1 MMTYAP
7 VIIPTLCRYDH
18 FRQCIESLSACTWAD
33 RTEVYV
39 GLDYP
44 AKESHKKG
52 YNEIKSYLQKNG
64 NMGFKKLH
72 VLIRPYNYGL
82 LGTEAHP
89 SNIGDLLKMA
99 REKHESYIITED
111 DNVFSPNF
119 LVYMDSCLDKYKD
132 DPRVVQVCGYSY
144 PVKWDISEGATV
156 IRQQINASM
165 WGVGFWTK
173 KEIGFKNDISNGRML
188 QRLPEFIRERRY
200 LKMIDVSLIEYMTA
214 ACRQWVYKDKMFQG
228 ATDICRRAWLAVND
242 KYAITPVVSK
252 TRNMGFDGSGAY
264 CQDIDSDI
272 NGKTAGTYNYSN
284 QPIDTADDFAL
295 IENTKDSAEE
305 NRRRLNDF
313 DYRTPKETA
322 EARRLLWLCV
332 HTGIWSAKLY
342 ALLTLPFDFAP
353 RVFRKLR
360 RILKK

>member
-1 MMTYAP
+1 MQYSP
-7 VIIPTLCRYDH
+7 VLIPTLCRYDH

-33 RTEVYV
+33 KTEVYV

-44 AKESHKKG
+44 AKESHREG
-52 YNEIKSYLQKNG
+52 YEKIKRYLQSQG
-64 NMGFKKLH
+64 DMGFKKLH
-72 VLIRPYNYGL
+72 VFVRPFNYGI
-82 LGTEAHP
+82 TATPKHP
-89 SNIGDLLKMA
+89 TNVGDLVDRVRK
-99 REKHESYIITED
+99 EYDSYILAED
-111 DNVFSPNF
+111 DITFARVF
-119 LVYMDSCLDKYKD
+119 LVYMDTCLEKYKD
-132 DPRVVQVCGYSY
+132 DQNVFMVCGYSY
-144 PVKWDISEGATV
+144 PVHWDKSESATV
-156 IRQQINASM
+156 IRQQFNASM
-165 WGVGFWTK
+165 WGAGLWTK
-173 KEIGFKNDISNGRML
+173 KEIDFQNNGLGGRML
-188 QRLPEFIRERRY
+188 KRIPEFIRERRF

-214 ACRQWVYKDKMFQG
+214 ACRQWLYEDKMFQG
-228 ATDICRRAWLAVND
+228 ATDICRRAWLAVDD

-295 IENTKDSAEE
+295 IENTKDSAKE
-305 NRRRLNDF
+305 NRKRLNDF